1 MQIQEIDELVT
12 WFNANVLNS
21 YALNTDLDIVATKKE
36 TNALTDDAQLYKW
49 CPRRKK
55 LVRSHYKA

>member
-1 MQIQEIDELVT
+1 MHVQEIDDLVI

-21 YALNTDLDIVATKKE
+21 YALNTDLDIIAPQKKA
-36 TNALTDDAQLYKW
+36 NALNDDALLYTW

-55 LVRSHYKA
+55 LVRSN

>member
-1 MQIQEIDELVT
+1 MQIQEIDDLVD
-12 WFNANVLNS
+12 WFKGNVLNS

-36 TNALTDDAQLYKW
+36 TNALSEDALLYKW

-55 LVRSHYKA
+55 LVRSN